1 MALVAVSAYAQTPAE
16 QANITAAAVRQA
28 QAERSDR
35 EARDLLIRAQGG
47 AYAAPAQAEAKSAL
61 VPCERACME
70 DLAGTLLEALAAHDA
85 SRLPLAPGAR
95 YTEIGQEMGF
105 DNGLWQTASK
115 VGAYRHVIADPASGQ
130 FGVFA
135 TLDEQGHGVTLGA
148 RVRLEHGLI
157 TEVEVVTY
165 RVGAGPAWNDA
176 GYAQLEE
183 MKTPRALWTDPVPPA
198 QRKSRQELVQIA
210 NHYFAAIERN
220 DGKGYYPF
228 TDDCDRL
235 ENGTY
240 TTTRPGMIRMGD
252 VDIGGMG
259 CKAQFSTGLYGVVT
273 EVHHRR
279 FPIVDE
285 ERQAVFAFA
294 VFDHCGCKKELTM
307 PDGTKVDVGF
317 FNKPSSILLAEAF
330 KIDGGLIAQVEA
342 VGTSVPYHMRPGWGR

>member
-1 MALVAVSAYAQTPAE
+1 MLRPFFALTLALAAVP
-16 QANITAAAVRQA
+16 AAAQA
-28 QAERSDR
+28 DPVP
-35 EARDLLIRAQGG
+35 L
-47 AYAAPAQAEAKSAL
+47 
-61 VPCERACME
+61 PCERACMA
-70 DLAGTLLEALAAHDA
+70 DLAGKLLDALAAHDA
-85 SRLPLAPGAR
+85 ARLPLAPGAR
-95 YTEIGQEMGF
+95 YTELGQEMGF

-157 TEVEVVTY
+157 SEVEVVTY

-183 MKTPRALWTDPVPPA
+183 MKAPRALWTDSVPPA

-210 NHYFAAIERN
+210 NHYFEAIEDN

-240 TTTRPGMIRMGD
+240 TTNRPGMIRMGD

-273 EVHHRR
+273 EVHGRR
-279 FPIVDE
+279 FEVIDE
-285 ERQAVFAFA
+285 ERQAVMAFG
-294 VFDHCGCKKELTM
+294 VFDHCGCKRELTM
-307 PDGTKVDVGF
+307 PDGRVVPIAGF
-317 FNKPSSILLAEAF
+317 NRPSSILLAEAF
-330 KIDGGLIAQVEA
+330 AIRGELIEQVEA
-342 VGTSVPYHMRPGWGR
+342 VGNSVPYHSDTGWGR